1 MADEKDRFGDKIHQS
16 EKAMEDQWARKQ
28 DAELLEKLRQKK
40 AAAGAVA
47 MDCPRCGK
55 ALVDKLAGGVQML
68 ACPQH
73 DGAWLD
79 ASALEN
85 LLKK

>member
-1 MADEKDRFGDKIHQS
+1 MADEKDRFGEKIHQS
-16 EKAMEDQWARKQ
+16 EKAREDQWARQQ
-28 DAELLEKLRQKK
+28 DAELLEKIRQKG
-40 AAAGAVA
+40 AAA
-47 MDCPRCGK
+47 MHCPKCGNV
-55 ALVDKLAGGVQML
+55 LVDKIVDGLHMR

>member
-1 MADEKDRFGDKIHQS
+1 MADEKDRFGEKIHQS
-16 EKAMEDQWARKQ
+16 EKAREDQWARQ
-28 DAELLEKLRQKK
+28 RDAELLEKIRQK
-40 AAAGAVA
+40 GATA
-47 MDCPRCGK
+47 LHCPKCNN
-55 ALVDKLAGGVQML
+55 ALVDRVVDGVHML

-79 ASALEN
+79 AAALEN